1 MWKSRRLA
9 MIAALFLVTV
19 VGFAV
24 PGIAAT
30 KPQQITLWHMEAR
43 PTRMKAIEELVDKFN
58 RENPDI
64 GIKVE
69 VQSWGDVYVKAIAAI
84 QSGKYPDFIFTEPGF
99 GMNLMLTRAVRQVDD
114 VMAGLM
120 KKYNVYQTAIDP
132 FYFDDHYWAVPLY
145 GQSEVLWFRTDLF
158 RKAGLDPAKPPRT
171 WSELLATCK
180 TLVDKGVVKYPIA
193 VPGDWHLATVQQIWP
208 LMVVN
213 KAENIFDA
221 EGNIA
226 FDNPRTVETFKFYK
240 KLFDMSPPG
249 SAAWQ
254 WDQSI
259 AAFTSGEVAMVIEK
273 GQYIEQWALRT
284 TLPASTLGAAPI
296 PVPDKDGQP
305 GTAYYSNGIH
315 LLKSDAKTRT
325 AFKRFVEFLYEPEN
339 MGMLLTAA
347 PGFFL
352 PVTAEA
358 SKAKSLLSHPTVAAH
373 YEKYQLMIDQ
383 TKYGKLYGF
392 TQRPYNYNIGRIA
405 AQNLISWTAQ
415 PMIHDNMSAEEA
427 VKLGAQ
433 KMREAI
439 D

>member
-9 MIAALFLVTV
+9 MMAALLVVTV

-24 PGIAAT
+24 PDAAAA

-43 PTRMKAIEELVDKFN
+43 PTRMKAIEELVNKFN

-64 GIKVE
+64 DIKVE

-114 VMAGLM
+114 IMSGLM

-132 FYFDDHYWAVPLY
+132 FYFDGHYWAVPLY

-158 RKAGLDPAKPPRT
+158 QKAGLDPAKPPRT

-213 KAENIFDA
+213 KAEHIFDA

-226 FDNPRTVETFKFYK
+226 FDNPRTVETYKFYK

-259 AAFTSGEVAMVIEK
+259 SAFTSGEVAMVIEK

-284 TLPASTLGAAPI
+284 TLPASTLGATPI

-358 SKAKSLLSHPTVAAH
+358 SKAKSLLNHPTVAAH

-392 TQRPYNYNIGRIA
+392 TQRPYNCNIGRIA